1 MSKKLQYIKLS
12 YEIKE
17 CVKKKLKI
25 PNNYDELLE
34 KIKSFIKNDD
44 PNKIFQIYDIKL
56 KKNINNDE
64 EYQTFLKEHSSESN
78 AILSISLVDKNSI
91 NIKKIPDYQLESSN
105 ICFESSIKPKI
116 NEIKIEMKKAEEE
129 DEDEDLNEEEDKEL
143 TEEEKIKK
151 SLRLMVRSKLKNLEK
166 NIISEL
172 CNDIKNSQ
180 LISPNQNSN
189 SNIVHKGIKCNQC
202 GKNNIIGIRYKC
214 STCPNY
220 NLCEDCEEDST
231 HDEDHIFVKIREPVP
246 AEKQLEE
253 KITQSKLK
261 LKSRDFT
268 VEPKVIKIK
277 ESDYISLVNVT
288 LTNNGDFTWKKGSVF
303 KCIKEK
309 SNLLV
314 GDLDIKE
321 DIKPGNS
328 VTLELVL
335 EKEDNDFSQK
345 ELYISFKLIDDKLK
359 QIGNIHKF
367 VVELI

>member
-12 YEIKE
+12 SENKGIK
-17 CVKKKLKI
+17 KI
-25 PNNYDELLE
+25 KIVNNNNYDELLGN
-34 KIKSFIKNDD
+34 IKSYMQNDD

-64 EYQTFLKEHSSESN
+64 EYQTFLKEHSSEGN

-91 NIKKIPDYQLESSN
+91 NIKKAPEYQLESSN
-105 ICFESSIKPKI
+105 ICFESCIKPKK
-116 NEIKIEMKKAEEE
+116 NEIKIEKEKEEE

-180 LISPNQNSN
+180 LIPNQNIN
-189 SNIVHKGIKCNQC
+189 GRIVHKGVKCNQC

-231 HDEDHIFVKIREPVP
+231 HDEDHIFVKIREPVST
-246 AEKQLEE
+246 EKQLEE
-253 KITQSKLK
+253 KITQSKIK
-261 LKSRDFT
+261 INNKDFT
-268 VEPKVIKIK
+268 VEPKVIKIRQ
-277 ESDYISLVNVT
+277 SDYINLVPVT
-288 LTNNGDFTWKKGSVF
+288 LTNNGDSTWKKGTVF

-314 GDLDIKE
+314 EDLDIKE
-321 DIKPGNS
+321 EVKPGNS
-328 VTLELVL
+328 VTLELDF
-335 EKEDNDFSQK
+335 EKEDNDFSQR
-345 ELYISFKLIDDKLK
+345 ELYVSFKLIDDKMN

>member
-1 MSKKLQYIKLS
+1 MSTKPQYIK
-12 YEIKE
+12 IKGE
-17 CVKKKLKI
+17 NKGMRKI
-25 PNNYDELLE
+25 NPTNNYNELLGIIIDYLE
-34 KIKSFIKNDD
+34 NND
-44 PNKIFQIYDIKL
+44 PNKIYQIHDNKL
-56 KKNINNDE
+56 NKVINNDE
-64 EYQTFLKEHSSESN
+64 DYQTFLKEHSSESN
-78 AILSISLVDKNSI
+78 ATLSISLVDKNSI
-91 NIKKIPDYQLESSN
+91 NIKKVPDYQVESSN
-105 ICFESSIKPKI
+105 ILFESCIKQKK
-116 NEIKIEMKKAEEE
+116 NEIEIEKEKEEE
-129 DEDEDLNEEEDKEL
+129 EDEDLNEEEDKEL

-180 LISPNQNSN
+180 LISPNQISN

-202 GKNNIIGIRYKC
+202 GKKDIIGIRYKC

-345 ELYISFKLIDDKLK
+345 ELYISFKLIDDKLN

>member
-1 MSKKLQYIKLS
+1 MSKELQYIKLS

-17 CVKKKLKI
+17 GVKKKLKI
-25 PNNYDELLE
+25 PNNYDELLGI
-34 KIKSFIKNDD
+34 IKSFIKNDD
-44 PNKIFQIYDIKL
+44 PNKIYQIYDIKL

-64 EYQTFLKEHSSESN
+64 EYQIFHKEHSSEMS
-78 AILSISLVDKNSI
+78 ATLSISLVDKNSI
-91 NIKKIPDYQLESSN
+91 NIKKVPEYQLESSS

-116 NEIKIEMKKAEEE
+116 NEIKIEKEKEED
-129 DEDEDLNEEEDKEL
+129 DEDEKLNEEEDQEL

-180 LISPNQNSN
+180 LIPPNQNIN

-231 HDEDHIFVKIREPVP
+231 HDEDHIFVKIREPVS

-253 KITQSKLK
+253 KITQSMLK
-261 LKSRDFT
+261 RNTKDFT
-268 VEPKVIKIK
+268 VEPKVIKIRQ
-277 ESDYISLVNVT
+277 SDYINLVPVT
-288 LTNNGDFTWKKGSVF
+288 LTNNGDLPWKKGTVF

-309 SNLLV
+309 SNVLV
-314 GDLDIKE
+314 GDLDINE

-328 VTLELVL
+328 VTLELVF
-335 EKEDNDFSQK
+335 EKEENDFSQK
-345 ELYISFKLIDDKLK
+345 ELYVSFKLIDDKK
-359 QIGNIHKF
+359 NQIGNIHKF
-367 VVELI
+367 AIELN

>member
-1 MSKKLQYIKLS
+1 MSKKIQYIKLS
-12 YEIKE
+12 CEIKG
-17 CVKKKLKI
+17 KRKI
-25 PNNYDELLE
+25 KVSNNFDELFKDIKLYLE
-34 KIKSFIKNDD
+34 NDD
-44 PNKIFQIYDIKL
+44 PNKIYQIFDNKL
-56 KKNINNDE
+56 NKYINNDKD
-64 EYQTFLKEHSSESN
+64 YQTFLKDHSSEN
-78 AILSISLVDKNSI
+78 NINLSIGLVEKNSI
-91 NIKKIPDYQLESSN
+91 NIKKKKIPDYQLESSN

-116 NEIKIEMKKAEEE
+116 KEIKIEKEKE
-129 DEDEDLNEEEDKEL
+129 DEELNEEEDKEL

-151 SLRLMVRSKLKNLEK
+151 NLRLMVRSKLKNLEK

-180 LISPNQNSN
+180 LISPNQNNN

-345 ELYISFKLIDDKLK
+345 ELYISFKLIDDKLN

>member
-1 MSKKLQYIKLS
+1 MSKKLKYIKLS
-12 YEIKE
+12 SENKE
-17 CVKKKLKI
+17 GSKKKINI
-25 PNNYDELLE
+25 PNNYDELLRN
-34 KIKSFIKNDD
+34 IKLYLPNDD
-44 PNKIFQIYDIKL
+44 PNYIYQISDIKL
-56 KKNINNDE
+56 NKIINNNED
-64 EYQTFLKEHSSESN
+64 YQTFLEEHSSQSN
-78 AILSISLVDKNSI
+78 AELSISLVDKNSI
-91 NIKKIPDYQLESSN
+91 NIKKVADYQVESSN
-105 ICFESSIKPKI
+105 ILFESCIKPKK
-116 NEIKIEMKKAEEE
+116 NEIEIEKEKEEEE
-129 DEDEDLNEEEDKEL
+129 DEDEDINEEEDKEL

-202 GKNNIIGIRYKC
+202 GKKDIIGIRYKC

-220 NLCEDCEEDST
+220 NLCENCEEDST
-231 HDEDHIFVKIREPVP
+231 HDENHIFVKIREPVSV
-246 AEKQLEE
+246 EKQLEE
-253 KITQSKLK
+253 KITQSMLK
-261 LKSRDFT
+261 RNAGDFT

-277 ESDYISLVNVT
+277 KNNYISLVNVT
-288 LTNNGDFTWKKGSVF
+288 LTNNGDFTWKKGTVF

-309 SNLLV
+309 SNLSV

-328 VTLELVL
+328 VTLELVF

-345 ELYISFKLIDDKLK
+345 ELYVSFKLIDDKLN

-367 VVELI
+367 PVELI

>member
-1 MSKKLQYIKLS
+1 MSKTLQYIKLS
-12 YEIKE
+12 CEIKE
-17 CVKKKLKI
+17 GFKKIKKL
-25 PNNYDELLE
+25 NSYDELLT
-34 KIKSFIKNDD
+34 KIKEYIPNND
-44 PNKIFQIYDIKL
+44 PNKIYQICDNKL
-56 KKNINNDE
+56 KKIINNDE
-64 EYQTFLKEHSSESN
+64 EYQTFLKEHNSESS
-78 AILSISLVDKNSI
+78 ATLSISLVDKDSI
-91 NIKKIPDYQLESSN
+91 NIKKVPDYQLESSN
-105 ICFESSIKPKI
+105 ICFESCIKQKK
-116 NEIKIEMKKAEEE
+116 NEIEIEKEKEEEE
-129 DEDEDLNEEEDKEL
+129 DEDINEEEDKEL

-180 LISPNQNSN
+180 LISPNQISN

-202 GKNNIIGIRYKC
+202 GKKDIIGIRYKC

-220 NLCEDCEEDST
+220 NLCENCEEDST
-231 HDEDHIFVKIREPVP
+231 HDENHIFVKIREPVS

-253 KITQSKLK
+253 KITQSMLK
-261 LKSRDFT
+261 RNARDFT

-277 ESDYISLVNVT
+277 QNDYISLVNVT
-288 LTNNGDFTWKKGSVF
+288 LTNNGDFTWKKGTVF

-309 SNLLV
+309 SNLSV

-328 VTLELVL
+328 VTLELVF

-345 ELYISFKLIDDKLK
+345 ELYVSFKLIDDKLN

>member
-1 MSKKLQYIKLS
+1 MLY
-12 YEIKE
+12 
-17 CVKKKLKI
+17 
-25 PNNYDELLE
+25 
-34 KIKSFIKNDD
+34 
-44 PNKIFQIYDIKL
+44 QIYDIKL

-64 EYQTFLKEHSSESN
+64 EYQIFLKEHSSEN
-78 AILSISLVDKNSI
+78 NVTLSISLVDKNSI
-91 NIKKIPDYQLESSN
+91 NIKKVPEYQLESSN
-105 ICFESSIKPKI
+105 ICFESCIKPKK
-116 NEIKIEMKKAEEE
+116 NEIKIEKEKEEEE
-129 DEDEDLNEEEDKEL
+129 DEDDDLNEEDDKEL

-180 LISPNQNSN
+180 LIPNQNIN
-189 SNIVHKGIKCNQC
+189 SSIVHKGIKCNQC
-202 GKNNIIGIRYKC
+202 GKNNITGIRYKC

-231 HDEDHIFVKIREPVP
+231 HDEDHIFVKIREPVST
-246 AEKQLEE
+246 EKQLEE
-253 KITQSKLK
+253 KITQSKIK
-261 LKSRDFT
+261 INNKDFT

-277 ESDYISLVNVT
+277 QSDYINLVPVT
-288 LTNNGDFTWKKGSVF
+288 LTNNGDSTWKKGTVF

-314 GDLDIKE
+314 EDLDIKE
-321 DIKPGNS
+321 EVKPGNS
-328 VTLELVL
+328 VTLELVF
-335 EKEDNDFSQK
+335 EKEDNDFSQR
-345 ELYISFKLIDDKLK
+345 ELYVSFKLIDDKMN

>member
-1 MSKKLQYIKLS
+1 MSTKLKYIK
-12 YEIKE
+12 IKGE
-17 CVKKKLKI
+17 NKVMRKI
-25 PNNYDELLE
+25 NPTNNYNELLGIIINYLE
-34 KIKSFIKNDD
+34 NND
-44 PNKIFQIYDIKL
+44 PNKIYQIHDNKL
-56 KKNINNDE
+56 NKVINNDE
-64 EYQTFLKEHSSESN
+64 DYQTFLKEHSSENN

-91 NIKKIPDYQLESSN
+91 NIKKVPDYQVESSN
-105 ICFESSIKPKI
+105 ILFESCIKPKKK
-116 NEIKIEMKKAEEE
+116 EIEIEKEKEEE
-129 DEDEDLNEEEDKEL
+129 EEDEDLNEEEDKEL

-180 LISPNQNSN
+180 LISPNQISN

-202 GKNNIIGIRYKC
+202 GKKDIIGIRYKC

-220 NLCEDCEEDST
+220 NLCENCEEDST
-231 HDEDHIFVKIREPVP
+231 HDENHIFVKIREPVS

-253 KITQSKLK
+253 KITQSMLK
-261 LKSRDFT
+261 RNARDFT

-277 ESDYISLVNVT
+277 QNDYISLINVT
-288 LTNNGDFTWKKGSVF
+288 LTNNGDFTWKKGTVF

-309 SNLLV
+309 SNLSV

-328 VTLELVL
+328 VTLELVF

-345 ELYISFKLIDDKLK
+345 ELYVSFKLIDDKLN